1 MNVYSVAEIVCR
13 CSLCPEPFQEVKV
26 RVPRESLGRWAFVG
40 DEADLG
46 VHCPWLHLLR
56 WKDVRSTY
64 AVDRDGYT
72 VLPGHPE
79 WVDAELLNPDK
90 AKAMEVAA
98 DIICDLATDLDGLCC
113 RVGGTPEESAMKVTM
128 AGRRLM
134 ELVPGGTPEAAVVED
149 GIRRLREIAALAR
162 GRRLF
167 RSHFQPAPGSS
178 PSEPSRDAWRDSQG
192 AALRELIISAR
203 IAICATRHNKR
214 PA

>member
-1 MNVYSVAEIVCR
+1 MSVYNVAEMVCR
-13 CSLCPEPFQEVKV
+13 CSLCPEPLQEFRV
-26 RVPRESLGRWAFVG
+26 RVPRERLGYWASIG
-40 DEADLG
+40 DGADLE
-46 VHCPWLHLLR
+46 VRCPRLHLLR
-56 WKDVRSTY
+56 WKDVCGTY
-64 AVDRDGYT
+64 AVDKDGYT

-79 WVDAELLNPDK
+79 WIDAEILNPDK
-90 AKAMEVAA
+90 AHAMEIAA
-98 DIICDLATDLDGLCC
+98 DIICDLATDLDGICS
-113 RVGGTPEESAMKVTM
+113 RSNGTPEESAMRVTV

-167 RSHFQPAPGSS
+167 RSQLQPPV
-178 PSEPSRDAWRDSQG
+178 EPSRDAWGDSQG
-192 AALRELIISAR
+192 AALRDLIISAR